1 MSEIYDLIVIGGGS
15 AGLVAAG
22 GSALLGAKVALIE
35 KNMLGG
41 DCLYTGCVPSKT
53 LIKSARFA
61 RQVQEAPKYGF
72 QELEPKFL
80 NDSFAS
86 ITGRVQNVI
95 KIIEH
100 HDSPVVFEEMGVEVI
115 FGTPKFLNKNE
126 IEVSLKNSNEKKVLK
141 AKRFCISTGSRPFAP
156 PIEGLH
162 ETGFI
167 TNEEVFHLKELP
179 KRLIVLGAGAIGLEL
194 GQSFSRFGS
203 KVTVVEMA
211 DRILIKEDEEVSAL
225 MEKLLQDEGLE
236 ILTKTKAVKVHK
248 NESGEKVVTV
258 ESDGKTFEIEGDE
271 ILAAVGRQPNV
282 SGLDL
287 EKAGVEFEKNR
298 IKTNDYLQ
306 TSQKHIFAA
315 GDVTAHFQFTHMADY
330 EAQIVIQNAFVPFP
344 FKKKTDFRVVPW
356 ATFTEPEVA
365 RVGMTEKEAKEKFG
379 NDVKVYKVNFTEND
393 RANAESATDGFAK
406 IITRKGRIVGA
417 SLVGEHAGELIHEF
431 VWAMKENLKI
441 TELNKIIRVYPTLAK
456 ITQAVST
463 EATLES
469 LKSPFVQKWFKR
481 YLKLWR

>member
-35 KNMLGG
+35 KNLLGG
-41 DCLYTGCVPSKT
+41 DCLYTGCVPSKA

-61 RQVQEAPKYGF
+61 HQVKEAKKYGF

-80 NDSFAS
+80 EDSFAS

-95 KIIEH
+95 EIIEH
-100 HDSPVVFEEMGVEVI
+100 HDAPEVFENMGVEVV
-115 FGTPKFLNKNE
+115 FGTPRFLNNNE
-126 IEVSLKNSNEKKVLK
+126 IEVSLKNSDEKRVMK
-141 AKRFCISTGSRPFAP
+141 AKRFCISTGSRPFTP

-179 KRLIVLGAGAIGLEL
+179 KKLIVLGAGAIGLEL

-203 KVTVVEMA
+203 KVTIVEMA

-225 MEKLLQDEGLE
+225 MEKLLREEGLE
-236 ILTKTKAVKVHK
+236 IFTKTKAVKVQK
-248 NESGEKVVTV
+248 NANGAKVVTV
-258 ESDGKTFEIEGDE
+258 EADGKTFEIEGDE
-271 ILAAVGRQPNV
+271 ILAAVGRQPNIN
-282 SGLDL
+282 GLEL
-287 EKAGVEFEKNR
+287 EKAGVEYEKNR

-306 TSQKHIFAA
+306 TSSKNIFAA

-356 ATFTEPEVA
+356 ATFTEPEVG
-365 RVGMTEKEAKEKFG
+365 RVGLTEKEAIEKFG
-379 NDVKVYKVNFTEND
+379 KDVKVYKVNFTDND
-393 RANAESATDGFAK
+393 RAQAESATEGFAK
-406 IITRKGRIVGA
+406 VVTNNGKIVGA
-417 SLVGEHAGELIHEF
+417 TLVGEHAGELIHEF

-441 TELNKIIRVYPTLAK
+441 SELNKIIRVYPTLAK
-456 ITQAVST
+456 ITQAVAT

-481 YLKLWR
+481 YLKIWR